1 MGKETKSV
9 EDWREDAID
18 TEVADQIEQDNPHN
32 YIDPEEEGQEQEDDV
47 LLDGEEGTVKLQL
60 PCLKSIF
67 SS

>member
-32 YIDPEEEGQEQEDDV
+32 YIDPEEEGQEQEEDV
-47 LLDGEEGTVKLQL
+47 LSDGEEGTVTFWISSLYR
-60 PCLKSIF
+60 IF
-67 SS
+67 CS